1 LPPDRFRVRT
11 SRRSQVDI
19 GEVYSFAGGFAS
31 AVVAND
37 VDLIASYLC
46 EDLADDTS
54 GHLAGVQRLPTSSLK
69 SEVLV
74 VRPLGGDFDPA
85 PATEFVS
92 LTSFSGAQEQ
102 EDVLVRAV
110 WVEEPQLLIRT
121 LQIFELRP
129 S

>member
-1 LPPDRFRVRT
+1 M
-11 SRRSQVDI
+11 DI
-19 GEVYSFAGGFAS
+19 GQVYAFAGGFAS

-37 VDLIASYLC
+37 ADLIASYLC
-46 EDLADDTS
+46 EELADDTS

-69 SEVLV
+69 SEVLF

-92 LTSFSGAQEQ
+92 LTSFLGAQEQ
-102 EDVLVRAV
+102 DVLVRAV